1 MKNSSFIRDLLVKL
15 LLIVVFIFLLMYL
28 FPMPNL
34 TPFYSS
40 IFNNNIQTMKDA
52 AEDYY
57 TTERMPEKTGESTK
71 MTLQDMIDDKLI
83 IPFVDKDGKECNTTK
98 SYVKVTK
105 KDKEY
110 ELKVSLTCGKE
121 SNYIIEKI
129 GCYNF
134 CPTGS
139 CTLTE
144 MKKAEDKAIEDA
156 KKPVTTKVDK
166 NGNVSVV
173 VPTGGRWIYE
183 YEYKKVFNDEVW
195 KTGDWTDTKQT
206 ETADRKLVDK
216 RTQYTGQKKVTSGT
230 TLYEQVAYGNKDKW
244 TEDKEWTTETKCT
257 GDCKLSK
264 ERTLYTGQ
272 KKVENKN
279 TNYVY
284 HKFEDKDTWRY
295 DENWTTDTKCLPQQ
309 YTAKNGTSTYTATEN
324 CQLWKERTLYTGQKK
339 IASGTTMYY
348 HDRYGTKDNWT
359 YDNDWT
365 TEVKKETDKLK
376 LWKERTLFTGQKKV
390 ETKKNRYLH
399 VKYGYR
405 YEWEPTGWTTVKK
418 TPTEDIKL
426 KDTRYTVRKTTET
439 TSETCDN
446 WTLDTTW
453 YSGKPADT
461 STRRYSSTPAN
472 TQTSTNWRVFKD
484 SFKSYNA
491 LSTYEGD
498 YWYEFLYSNEETCT
512 FACNGK
518 PKVTVYYYRV
528 YEKEYSYKYQYN
540 YCTPKT
546 NTSTSVD
553 EKVVKDPTSY
563 VNSGY
568 TIVKTEYNYDVRTK
582 IKEKLAEKVT
592 DSITPPEGFEYSGQ
606 MATDTKVSFVQLD
619 HWVTNKDKLGEYTHN
634 IKTVKQYKYAH
645 NNPTTYYINSIESTS
660 ITPPEGYVY
669 SGHKYTTTH
678 ISYES
683 LGKWVTNKEALGE
696 YTYEMKTV
704 KQYKY
709 AYKRTNKYLV
719 DEKETQSSVAPEG
732 YVYYTK
738 YTKTIISY
746 EPLGKWV
753 TNIDKL
759 GDYTYYIK
767 TAKQY
772 KYAHRTRE
780 RYEKARGWTTNS
792 YADEG
797 YVLTGDT
804 KTTTKDSLIDLGRW
818 VNSREELGEY
828 THNIKTRTQY
838 KYKTG
843 TITSREEYK
852 WGRTNPG
859 NGFEPTGNYRKTWIQ
874 DYAPRNRQ
882 K

>member
-1 MKNSSFIRDLLVKL
+1 MKSSSFIRDLLVKL

-57 TTERMPEKTGESTK
+57 TTERMPEKTGDSTK
-71 MTLQDMIDDKLI
+71 MTLQEMIDEKLI
-83 IPFVDKDGKECNTTK
+83 IPFVDKNGKACNTEK

-134 CPTGS
+134 CPSGS
-139 CTLTE
+139 CTLAE
-144 MKKAEDKAIEDA
+144 IKKNEEKAIEDA
-156 KKPVTTKVDK
+156 KTPVTTKVDK
-166 NGNVSVV
+166 DGNVSVV

-183 YEYKKVFNDEVW
+183 YEYKKVFTNESW

-206 ETADRKLVDK
+206 ETTDRKLVDK
-216 RTQYTGQKKVTSGT
+216 RTQYTGQKKVTTGT
-230 TLYEQVAYGNKDKW
+230 TLYEEIAYGYKDKW
-244 TEDKEWTTETKCT
+244 TEDKEWTTETTCK
-257 GDCKLSK
+257 GDCKLAK

-272 KKVENKN
+272 KKIETKT
-279 TNYVY
+279 TNYVHRKY
-284 HKFEDKDTWRY
+284 ATEDKWRY
-295 DENWTTDTKCLPQQ
+295 DQNWTTDTTCTPDK
-309 YTAKNGTSTYTATEN
+309 TSSGEYGPET

-339 IASGTTMYY
+339 ISTGTTKYIHY
-348 HDRYGTKDNWT
+348 RYGTKDNWT

-376 LWKERTLFTGQKKV
+376 LWKERTLYTGQKKI
-390 ETKKNRYLH
+390 ETKTTKYLH
-399 VKYGYR
+399 YKYGYR
-405 YEWEPTGWTTVKK
+405 YEWTPTGWTTVKRE
-418 TPTEDIKL
+418 PTDDIKL
-426 KDTRYTVRKTTET
+426 TDKRYTVRKTIQKTVE
-439 TSETCDN
+439 SCDD

-453 YSGKPADT
+453 YSSKPADT

-472 TQTSTNWRVFKD
+472 TQTNTTWRVVKD
-484 SFKSYNA
+484 SFKSYSA
-491 LSTYEGD
+491 LSTYQGD

-512 FACNGK
+512 VACNGK
-518 PKVTVYYYRV
+518 SKVTVYYYRV
-528 YEKEYSYKYQYN
+528 YQKGTSNKYQYK

-546 NTSTSVD
+546 TTSTSTD
-553 EKVVKDPTSY
+553 EKVVKDPKPYTDQ
-563 VNSGY
+563 GY
-568 TIVKTEYNYDVRTK
+568 TIVKTEYNYDVRKT
-582 IKEKLAEKVT
+582 IKYIADSKET
-592 DSITPPEGFEYSGQ
+592 DSITPPSGYEYSGQ
-606 MATDTKVSFVQLD
+606 KATSTKISYEPLGK
-619 HWVTNKDKLGEYTHN
+619 WVTNKDKLGEYTYN

-645 NNPTTYYINSIESTS
+645 NNPTRYFIDSVETTS
-660 ITPPEGYVY
+660 ITPPAGYEY
-669 SGHKYTTTH
+669 SGQKYTTTK
-678 ISYES
+678 ISYEP
-683 LGKWVTNKEALGE
+683 LGKWVTSKEALGE

-709 AYKRTNKYLV
+709 AYKRTRRYLV
-719 DEKETQSSVAPEG
+719 DEKVTQSITPPAG
-732 YVYYTK
+732 YEYSGIK
-738 YTKTIISY
+738 YTTTKISY
-746 EPLGKWV
+746 EPLNKWV
-753 TNIDKL
+753 TNINKL
-759 GDYTYYIK
+759 GEYTYNIK
-767 TAKQY
+767 TIKQY

-780 RYEKARGWTTNS
+780 RYIKDTKWTTNS

-797 YVLTGDT
+797 YILTGNT
-804 KTTTKDSLIDLGRW
+804 KTTSKTTYIDLGKW
-818 VNSREELGEY
+818 VNSKQDLGEY
-828 THNIKTRTQY
+828 IYNIKTRTQY
-838 KYKTG
+838 KYKTR
-843 TITSREEYK
+843 TITTRTEYK

-859 NGFEPTGNYRKTWIQ
+859 DGFEPTGNYRKTWIQ